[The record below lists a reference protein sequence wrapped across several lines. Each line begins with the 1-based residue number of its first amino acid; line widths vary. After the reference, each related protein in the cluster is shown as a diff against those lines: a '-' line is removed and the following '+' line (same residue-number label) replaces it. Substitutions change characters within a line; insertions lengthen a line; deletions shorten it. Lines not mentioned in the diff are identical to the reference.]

1 MGKPI
6 TQPGA
11 QATSSMNVRE
21 APPDYQPSKAE
32 LEADISIPDATPDAL
47 LQAVISGGRQPS

>member
-11 QATSSMNVRE
+11 QATPKANVRE
-21 APPDYQPSKAE
+21 VPPDYQPSKAE
-32 LEADISIPDATPDAL
+32 LEADVSIPDATPDDL
-47 LQAVISGGRQPS
+47 LRAVIHGGRQPS